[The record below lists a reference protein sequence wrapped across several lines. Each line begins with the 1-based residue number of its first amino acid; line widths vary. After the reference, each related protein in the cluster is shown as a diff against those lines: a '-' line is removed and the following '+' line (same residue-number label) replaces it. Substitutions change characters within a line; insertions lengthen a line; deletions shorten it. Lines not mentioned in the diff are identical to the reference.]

1 MTMREDEII
10 GLYSDRSEQA
20 IEETSKLYR
29 GMCLK
34 IAYNVLRDSGEA
46 EECVND
52 VLLKAW
58 GSIPPAPQ
66 SLSAYLTKLTRNT
79 AVSMLRR
86 RNADKRGGGGLPL
99 ILDELEGSIPA
110 VDHTERIS
118 DDITIRNAIEGF
130 LDSLSAEDRCVFMD
144 RYFRFLEVAE
154 IASSRSMGESKVK
167 MKLSRM
173 RKKLE
178 KTLKKEGIE
187 L

>member
-1 MTMREDEII
+1 MREDEII
-10 GLYSDRSEQA
+10 ELYIDRSEEA
-20 IEETSKLYR
+20 IEETSKRFR

-34 IAYNVLRDSGEA
+34 IAYGVLRDPGEA

-58 GSIPPAPQ
+58 QSIPPAPR

-79 AVSMLRR
+79 ALSMLRKR
-86 RNADKRGGGGLPL
+86 MTEKRGGGELPL
-99 ILDELEGSIPA
+99 ILDELEGSVPT
-110 VDHTERIS
+110 VDHTEHIS
-118 DDITIRNAIEGF
+118 DDLAIRNAIEVF
-130 LDSLSAEDRCVFMD
+130 LASLSAENRNVFMD
-144 RYFRFLEVAE
+144 RYFRFLDIAE
-154 IASSRSMGESKVK
+154 IAKSRNMGESRVK